1 MKIHE
6 FRDCCWAICVTIGM
20 VMLFM
25 YGLIWMNNQYSI
37 DDRVKYIYKDIG
49 KVSDYVDILNNTEIT
64 DHKQTI
70 ELIQNLDNTIMPSC
84 LIKEPQWSRT
94 PKKR

>member
-6 FRDCCWAICVTIGM
+6 FKDCCWAICVTIGM

-37 DDRVKYIYKDIG
+37 DDRVKDIY
-49 KVSDYVDILNNTEIT
+49 
-64 DHKQTI
+64 QTI
-70 ELIQNLDNTIMPSC
+70 NLIKNQEEIYHKESNNLIYRNIMPSC
-84 LIKEPQWSRT
+84 IIKDPQWSRI